1 MKKGLV
7 LVVMCVAMLFAA
19 APSASAQAPSDE
31 YKATLEKM
39 LELSGS
45 MASAKAM
52 VPQMI
57 SMLKQQSSAS
67 VSFWDGFQKKW
78 EESCDEL
85 EKFTIYRSAYKAY
98 NTGTKVCVIM
108 FTSLL
113 LLSFFFDYGP
123 LPAAAV
129 GVVWLVNTVTYCR
142 EAIRL
147 EKEKINL

>member
-67 VSFWDGFQKKW
+67 ASFWDGFQKKW
-78 EESCDEL
+78 EGKFGSKLAEL
-85 EKFTIYRSAYKAY
+85 YAPVYQKYLTLDDFKDKTVEAQYGTS
-98 NTGTKVCVIM
+98 TGIAGTGKIVTSYELQATRGYAIFRKV
-108 FTSLL
+108 
-113 LLSFFFDYGP
+113 
-123 LPAAAV
+123 
-129 GVVWLVNTVTYCR
+129 LVAC
-142 EAIRL
+142 
-147 EKEKINL
+147 NL

>member
-67 VSFWDGFQKKW
+67 VSFGMAFRRNGK
-78 EESCDEL
+78 ESL
-85 EKFTIYRSAYKAY
+85 AVSWRNFT
-98 NTGTKVCVIM
+98 
-108 FTSLL
+108 LL
-113 LLSFFFDYGP
+113 F
-123 LPAAAV
+123 
-129 GVVWLVNTVTYCR
+129 
-142 EAIRL
+142 IRN
-147 EKEKINL
+147 I